1 MDERLFA
8 RLATRL
14 IQEPLILA
22 SVLETRGA
30 TPRKTG
36 ARMLIGAETC
46 EFSVGGGEAEARVV
60 AAAREL
66 LRAGYEQSTLE
77 IDLSGGAGAAGICGG
92 HMQIALR
99 RWQADDDLEL
109 AQGIAATLSA
119 GSVAELP
126 GFVIG
131 FGAADA
137 MLQPD
142 VRLLTIGAGHC
153 GLALYDLARHL
164 DFELWLFDQRP
175 GCFEGDPCPQARVL
189 CGEPELL
196 RQALDTPRAVFA
208 VLLTRDFQRDLD
220 ALAVLAEAPPAFI
233 GMMGSRRRVAQVR
246 AALPPGAAELPIT
259 APIGI
264 ELAAQTPHEIAV
276 GILAQ
281 LIAERSALSTKEKAP

>member
-8 RLATRL
+8 RLAARL
-14 IQEPLILA
+14 PLEPVILA

-30 TPRKTG
+30 TPRKPG
-36 ARMLIGAETC
+36 ARMLIGAEAC

-66 LRAGYEQSTLE
+66 LRAGYEQSVLE

-92 HMQIALR
+92 HMRIALR

-109 AQGIAATLSA
+109 AQDIAATLGA
-119 GSVAELP
+119 GNTAELP
-126 GFVIG
+126 GFLIG
-131 FGAADA
+131 LGAADA
-137 MLQPD
+137 LLQPD
-142 VRLLTIGAGHC
+142 VRLLIIGAGHC

-175 GCFEGDPCPQARVL
+175 GCFEADPCPQARVL
-189 CGEPELL
+189 CGEAGLL
-196 RQALDTPRAVFA
+196 RQALDTSRAVFA

-220 ALAVLAEAPPAFI
+220 ALAALAESPPAFI

-246 AALPPGAAELPIT
+246 AALPLGASELRIT

-281 LIAERSALSTKEKAP
+281 LIAQRAALPSQETFR